1 MDDMDLEPPAPQPAA
16 AQPAAAQP
24 ALGSVKLQ
32 PYWETNPAAWFSVA
46 EGQFL
51 VRGILDQHLRF
62 YLAVQMIPE
71 PVLRG
76 LQDLLDAPPADCYD
90 RLRARLL
97 RRYTMSRYER
107 MEALY
112 QIKPLNGQQPSAL
125 LADLMQLCPA
135 AERGTE
141 LFRFAF
147 IHRLPRELRI
157 ILAQDED
164 STLDELAEKADRMM
178 SHHSSPFSTVAA
190 IDEEPAAVA
199 AVSSTRGRSSRGGRI
214 GRGGR
219 QQSRGGSRQQ
229 AGQQAGQPANQ
240 ATMLEYPEG
249 NPLCFYHWS
258 YGATARKCNSPCIW
272 SGN

>member
-1 MDDMDLEPPAPQPAA
+1 MDDMDLEPPAQQPAA
-16 AQPAAAQP
+16 MQPAALP
-24 ALGSVKLQ
+24 ALGAVKLQ
-32 PYWETNPAAWFSVA
+32 PYWDTNPAAWFSVA

-51 VRGILDQHLRF
+51 VRGVVDQHLRF

-97 RRYTMSRYER
+97 RRHTMSRYER

-125 LADLMQLCPA
+125 LADLLQLCPP
-135 AERGTE
+135 AERATE
-141 LFRFAF
+141 LFRFNF
-147 IHRLPRELRI
+147 LHRLPRELRI
-157 ILAQDED
+157 ILSQDED
-164 STLDELAEKADRMM
+164 STLDELAERADRMM
-178 SHHSSPFSTVAA
+178 SHMGSQAFCTVAA
-190 IDEEPAAVA
+190 VDEEPAAVA
-199 AVSSTRGRSSRGGRI
+199 AVASRGRSSRGGRG

-219 QQSRGGSRQQ
+219 QRSRGGASQQATQQ
-229 AGQQAGQPANQ
+229 AGQQASQV
-240 ATMLEYPEG
+240 TMLEYPDG
-249 NPLCFYHWS
+249 NALCFYHWS
-258 YGATARKCNSPCIW
+258 YGAKAAKCNSPCAW